1 MIMKT
6 FSSLTF
12 QELSAYNPF
21 AYKSYIKSNLTETL
35 ETEAKNTA
43 AEIAKGLKKKFNAKK
58 VVLFG
63 SLSTMEFMEG
73 SDIDIAVWGIPYD
86 KFFKAVVFASVSSK
100 KFKVDLV
107 DVQDASDS
115 LLDSIKRDGIEI

>member
-1 MIMKT
+1 MKT
-6 FSSLTF
+6 FSYLTF
-12 QELSAYNPF
+12 QELRAYNPF
-21 AYKSYIKSNLTETL
+21 SYKFHADPNNNIKTF
-35 ETEAKNTA
+35 ETEAKNLA
-43 AEIAKGLKKKFNAKK
+43 KEIADGLKKDFNAKK

-63 SLSTMEFMEG
+63 SLATFEFMEG

-86 KFFKAVVFASVSSK
+86 KFFKAVVFASVLSK

-107 DVQDASDS
+107 DAQDASDN